1 MHRDN
6 IDSLDDRIAGFWRR
20 VFAYATDLIIIQA
33 LYLILLVIGYLAVSF
48 GITDTN
54 TFFSSD
60 LVIRL
65 VISFFLIYFPLFIIY
80 FTTFCFMGGQTP
92 GKMIFRIKVVSRN
105 GCDINLGSS
114 IVRSFGYFASSL
126 FFGMGFLIALLNRRR
141 RTLHDLLSGSYVIRT
156 RYPSPFINYNEG
168 VGDRGHGTILATS
181 LLLSFLIIFP
191 ARFSS
196 GEIVDRVIAV
206 VNNEVIS
213 LSDLKHYISFYSI
226 SKKGVGLDDA
236 RREALQGLIDERLIL
251 KEASRFGMEEPPEEA
266 IKEETKKLEEG
277 IKGPDGAGEKLLWQG
292 LEPDDLYVLSRNRLI
307 IERFIDQRINLFIL
321 ISPEDIDNYL
331 KKNKKEFTGIS
342 QEEARLKISRILTEE
357 RSREKIGDLK
367 ARLRAKAD
375 IRINSEG

>member
-1 MHRDN
+1 MYKDN
-6 IDSLDDRIAGFWRR
+6 IGSPDNRIAGFWRR
-20 VFAYATDLIIIQA
+20 VFAYTTDLIIIQA
-33 LYLILLVIGYLAVSF
+33 LYIILLVIGYLAVSF

-65 VISFFLIYFPLFIIY
+65 AISFFLIYFPLFIVY
-80 FTTFCFMGGQTP
+80 FTTFCFIGGQTP
-92 GKMIFRIKVVSRN
+92 GKMIFRIKVVSKD
-105 GCDINLGSS
+105 GYDINLGSS

-156 RYPSPFINYNEG
+156 RWPSPFTSHNEG
-168 VGDRGHGTILATS
+168 VGDRGHGTILAAS
-181 LLLSFLIIFP
+181 LLLSLLIISP

-196 GEIVDRVIAV
+196 GEIVDQVIAV

-213 LSDLKHYISFYSI
+213 LSDLKRYISFYSI

-236 RREALQGLIDERLIL
+236 LIAALQGLIDERLIL
-251 KEASRFGMEEPPEEA
+251 TEASRFGIEEPTEEA

-277 IKGPDGAGEKLLWQG
+277 DGTGGAGEKLSWQG
-292 LEPDDLYVLSRNRLI
+292 LEPDNLYALLRNRLI

-321 ISPEDIDNYL
+321 ISPEDVDNYL
-331 KKNKKEFTGIS
+331 KKSKKEFAGIS
-342 QEEARLKISRILTEE
+342 KEEARLKVGRILTEE
-357 RSREKIGDLK
+357 RSREKIRELK

>member
-1 MHRDN
+1 MYKDN
-6 IDSLDDRIAGFWRR
+6 IGSLDNRIAGFWRR
-20 VFAYATDLIIIQA
+20 VFAYTTDLIIIQT
-33 LYLILLVIGYLAVSF
+33 LYAILLVIGYLAASF

-60 LVIRL
+60 LAIKL
-65 VISFFLIYFPLFIIY
+65 AISFFLIYFPLFIVY
-80 FTTFCFMGGQTP
+80 FTTFCFIGGQTP
-92 GKMIFRIKVVSRN
+92 GKMIFRIKVVSRD

-156 RYPSPFINYNEG
+156 RPPSPFINHNEG
-168 VGDRGHGTILATS
+168 VGDRGHGTILAFS

-196 GEIVDRVIAV
+196 GEIVDQVIAV

-213 LSDLKHYISFYSI
+213 LSDLKRYISFYSI
-226 SKKGVGLDDA
+226 LNKGVSLDDA
-236 RREALQGLIDERLIL
+236 LIAALQGLIDERLIL
-251 KEASRFGMEEPPEEA
+251 TEASRFGIEEPTEGE

-277 IKGPDGAGEKLLWQG
+277 IKGQNGAGEKLSWHG
-292 LEPDDLYVLSRNRLI
+292 LEPDDLYALSRNRLI

-321 ISPEDIDNYL
+321 ISPEDIDSYL

-342 QEEARLKISRILTEE
+342 REEARLNIGRILTEE
-357 RSREKIGDLK
+357 RSREKIRELK